1 MFSRGGTGP
10 CGGNSVQAQPCFWR
24 GWARPRSGPRPPA
37 AAMRGGT
44 DRGVHPC
51 AARRRSR
58 RPASALR
65 SAQLAVRRRW
75 GRGVSRMAQKGRVG
89 GRQTYRSDRKAAAP
103 RPVRAAPV
111 DVAPI
116 RAVVEQ
122 AVTGEGY
129 EVDSVSVKPVGR
141 RHLVRVTIDGD
152 GGLGLDVIADVSRA
166 ISAALD
172 AAEETGK
179 QLIDGEY
186 QLEGSSP
193 GVDRPLTTP
202 AHWRRNIGRLVK
214 VKAGERVHT
223 GRVVT

>member
-1 MFSRGGTGP
+1 
-10 CGGNSVQAQPCFWR
+10 
-24 GWARPRSGPRPPA
+24 
-37 AAMRGGT
+37 
-44 DRGVHPC
+44 
-51 AARRRSR
+51 
-58 RPASALR
+58 
-65 SAQLAVRRRW
+65 
-75 GRGVSRMAQKGRVG
+75 MAQKGRVG

-129 EVDSVSVKPVGR
+129 EVDSLSVKPVGR

-186 QLEGSSP
+186 QLEVSSP

-223 GRVVT
+223 GRVVTADEEGITLEVAGVTHRFDYRDLGPGRVQIEFQRLDEVSDDELAEFEDEEER

>member
-1 MFSRGGTGP
+1 
-10 CGGNSVQAQPCFWR
+10 
-24 GWARPRSGPRPPA
+24 
-37 AAMRGGT
+37 
-44 DRGVHPC
+44 
-51 AARRRSR
+51 
-58 RPASALR
+58 
-65 SAQLAVRRRW
+65 
-75 GRGVSRMAQKGRVG
+75 MAQKGRLG
-89 GRQTYRSDRKAAAP
+89 GRQVHQPDRKATAP
-103 RPVRAAPV
+103 RPVRPAPV

-129 EVDSVSVKPVGR
+129 EVDSLSVKPVGR

-179 QLIDGEY
+179 QLIAGEY
-186 QLEGSSP
+186 QLEVSSP

-202 AHWRRNIGRLVK
+202 AHWRRNTGRLVK
-214 VKAGERVHT
+214 VKAGERVFT
-223 GRVVT
+223 GRVVTADEHGITLDVAGTAHRLDYGDLGPGRVQIEFNRLDEVSDDELAEFEDEEER

>member
-1 MFSRGGTGP
+1 
-10 CGGNSVQAQPCFWR
+10 
-24 GWARPRSGPRPPA
+24 
-37 AAMRGGT
+37 
-44 DRGVHPC
+44 
-51 AARRRSR
+51 
-58 RPASALR
+58 
-65 SAQLAVRRRW
+65 
-75 GRGVSRMAQKGRVG
+75 MAQKGRVG
-89 GRQTYRSDRKAAAP
+89 GRQTHRPDRKAAAP
-103 RPVRAAPV
+103 RPVRAAPI

-122 AVTGEGY
+122 AVAGEGY
-129 EVDSVSVKPVGR
+129 EVDSMSVKPVGR

-179 QLIDGEY
+179 QLIEGEY
-186 QLEGSSP
+186 QLEVSSP

-214 VKAGERVHT
+214 VKAGERVYT
-223 GRVVT
+223 GRVVTAEEQGITLDVAGVAHRLDYRDLGPGRVQIEFHRLDEVSDDELAEFEDEEER